1 MVMHSAVDLVSR
13 TPNCYDEYDI
23 MTNTNTIRRSNAGK
37 HAVVM
42 IPLRRYA
49 CIRNVKK
56 KRKDI
61 RLGGHN
67 EQTNL
72 KKRTMS

>member
-49 CIRNVKK
+49 CIYPKCEEKK
-56 KRKDI
+56 NKNR
-61 RLGGHN
+61 
-67 EQTNL
+67 TTL
-72 KKRTMS
+72 KEELS

>member
-42 IPLRRYA
+42 IPLRREH
-49 CIRNVKK
+49 VS
-56 KRKDI
+56 
-61 RLGGHN
+61 
-67 EQTNL
+67 E
-72 KKRTMS
+72 M